1 MGEII
6 EHLHAKYDART
17 VYYLYLHL
25 EIVGLKR
32 KKVPPAGKKKKE
44 A

>member
-32 KKVPPAGKKKKE
+32 KKVPPAGKKKKD